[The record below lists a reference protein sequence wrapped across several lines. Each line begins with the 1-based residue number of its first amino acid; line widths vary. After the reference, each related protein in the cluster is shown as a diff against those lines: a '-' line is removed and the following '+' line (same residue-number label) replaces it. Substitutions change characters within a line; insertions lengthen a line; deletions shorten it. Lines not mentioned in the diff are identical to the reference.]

1 MRSEEFQP
9 YLHLYA
15 AMNQREVDGLVRSY
29 CSEDEITALPTT
41 LASWLQA
48 RTSFEQIKRQESG
61 IADNPIID
69 PIAQNEKI
77 ESLRNDLLFQRSFL
91 NTPFTFGMVDI
102 DTLVA
107 PQRHVYL
114 NYVDEMEQRLHENPA
129 LDDLIDICMPLNP
142 LPPVPKVTQT
152 GNGSWIFS
160 SPSPDFRFLGGHLK
174 SQLTEDDIQL
184 TQVSGFPVKAITLF
198 VGYGSS
204 SINVIHANNRLIL
217 NNGFHRV
224 YALRRR
230 GITKIPVVIQEVTN
244 PAIEFPQQMLG
255 LSSAY
260 LLNDPRPILVKDFF
274 TDGLTREF
282 RRKKMIT
289 TVQVTGQGGVVTFEV

>member
-1 MRSEEFQP
+1 MSSEEFQP

-15 AMNQREVDGLVRSY
+15 AMNQREVDGLVRAY
-29 CSEDEITALPTT
+29 CTEDEITNLPTT
-41 LASWLQA
+41 LASWQQA
-48 RTSFEQIKRQESG
+48 RTSFEQIQRQESG
-61 IADNPIID
+61 IANNPAIV
-69 PIAQNEKI
+69 PITQNEKI
-77 ESLRNDLLFQRSFL
+77 EALRNDLLFQRSFL
-91 NTPFTFGMVDI
+91 NTPFTFGMVEI
-102 DTLVA
+102 DTLIA
-107 PQRHVYL
+107 PQRQVYL
-114 NYVDEMEQRLHENPA
+114 NYVDEMEQRLPKNPT

-142 LPPVPKVTQT
+142 FSPDPKVTQT

-230 GITKIPVVIQEVTN
+230 GITRIPVVIQQVTN

-274 TDGLTREF
+274 TNGLTREF
-282 RRKKMIT
+282 SRKKMIT
-289 TVQVTGQGGVVTFEV
+289 TVQVTGQGGAVTFEV